1 MARRRFG
8 KKHRSGGSKKLP
20 LSIVVPMAVVGYGV
34 AKDAMA
40 GNMNMAALRM
50 TGFDAASPSN
60 KFKPEYLVATYG
72 PIMAGVLVH
81 KVASRMGANRYIPK
95 WIPLSI

>member
-1 MARRRFG
+1 MARRKYG
-8 KKHRSGGSKKLP
+8 KKRRSGGSKKLP
-20 LSIVVPMAVVGYGV
+20 LSIAVPMGVVGYSV

-40 GNMNMAALRM
+40 GNVNMAALRM

-72 PIMAGVLVH
+72 PIMAGVFVH
-81 KVASRMGANRYIPK
+81 KIAGRMGANRYIPK
-95 WIPLSI
+95 WLPVSI